1 MKLDQIYLINLERSK
16 DRLNHFM
23 NEVEK
28 HQIDK
33 SKLTIFKA
41 IDAKT
46 HEFTKEEE
54 ELISNLKG
62 LKSIQ
67 CNFLSHYY
75 CWKDSIEKGYNYTLI
90 VQDDVYFVN
99 NICKKLDDII
109 DHFPKDAEII
119 NIGLHLGA
127 NLSVFIDF
135 PIHEEY
141 ERNYCKEM
149 INDYVCKWKEEVNPC
164 STSYIINCKNVDL
177 LFSKFKE
184 ISRPMDGFFNDYC
197 NNKDIQ
203 YGSVDILATGNS
215 NFKSTV
221 FEGPTFSELLE
232 SYNSFINIK

>member
-16 DRLNHFM
+16 DRLEHFM

-54 ELISNLKG
+54 ELLSNNNNLKTV
-62 LKSIQ
+62 K

-109 DHFPKDAEII
+109 NHFPENAEII
-119 NIGLHLGA
+119 NIGLHKAGNGSL
-127 NLSVFIDF
+127 FIDF

-141 ERNYCKEM
+141 DRYYCKEM
-149 INDYVCKWKEEVNPC
+149 VNNYVCKWKDNINPC
-164 STSYIINCKNVDL
+164 STSYIINCKKAQSI
-177 LFSKFKE
+177 FSKFKE
-184 ISRPMDGFFNDYC
+184 ITAEIDNFFNDYC
-197 NNKDIQ
+197 NKRDIQ
-203 YGSVDILATGNS
+203 YGSLDILATGNS

-221 FEGPTFSELLE
+221 FEGPTFKDLLSLYQ
-232 SYNSFINIK
+232 SYMQNI